1 MIGHEHIDMDR
12 ATMLPCRFGQP
23 AEIDS
28 VIVLVEE
35 DAPSIVAALYG
46 MDRYVR
52 QEKTA
57 LAGHGYNP
65 CLELMYRS
73 IVRVKGSDPIFS
85 RPHFFPSKEI
95 RPHFFHDPI
104 FSEILEGTLHG
115 LDLVEAVV
123 AFDAFEPLLPEAP
136 VARLHPGRRVL
147 GPVGYSEA

>member
-1 MIGHEHIDMDR
+1 MDMIGHEHIDMDR

-46 MDRYVR
+46 MDRYVW

-73 IVRVKGSDPIFS
+73 IVQVKGSDP
-85 RPHFFPSKEI
+85 FFPDPFFPLFSF
-95 RPHFFHDPI
+95 RLFFDGGVAPHAGGD
-104 FSEILEGTLHG
+104 GTH
-115 LDLVEAVV
+115 
-123 AFDAFEPLLPEAP
+123 LL
-136 VARLHPGRRVL
+136 
-147 GPVGYSEA
+147 